1 MAETREDGSDG
12 SAEKDEDR
20 PEADSQGK
28 DGADK
33 KGDDKDE
40 RAKDEGKD
48 EEEDQGPPVYKRPI
62 FWIIAAIV
70 LIVIVV
76 GGLLYWL
83 HARKYQ
89 SSDDAFVDTHIVR
102 VAAET
107 SGRIVSIVDLDNR
120 HVQQG
125 QLLAVIE
132 PDTPEAQLAEAQAG
146 VSQAEAGI
154 EQAEAKLVSA
164 RATAQQA
171 AANAIAPA
179 AQAEHLASDYRR
191 YAQLRAIDAAAAAA
205 TQVEKAR
212 TDSEAQLG
220 QARAAQRQVA
230 MAQADVVAAAK
241 DVKSARA
248 QRDAAQARVKQ
259 ALVTN
264 GHLRIAAPQNGQVV
278 NRQVA
283 VGSYVAPG
291 QQLLA
296 IVPDR
301 MWVTAN
307 FKETQLT
314 HMRIGQPVEIRVD
327 AYPSVTFR
335 GHVDSIQHG
344 AGQAFAI
351 LPPQN
356 ATGNYVKV
364 VQRVP
369 VRIEFDG
376 TDWRN
381 YAIGPGMSVV
391 PTVKVRP

>member
-1 MAETREDGSDG
+1 MAEQREDGSDG
-12 SAEKDEDR
+12 SAKKGEDR
-20 PEADSQGK
+20 PEADQEHK
-28 DGADK
+28 DGADD
-33 KGDDKDE
+33 KGGDNQDDDK
-40 RAKDEGKD
+40 KD
-48 EEEDQGPPVYKRPI
+48 EDQGPPVYKRPI
-62 FWIIAAIV
+62 FWIIA
-70 LIVIVV
+70 IVV
-76 GGLLYWL
+76 LAILIIGGLLYWL
-83 HARKYQ
+83 HARKYV

-107 SGRIVSIVDLDNR
+107 SGRLVSVVDLDNR

-125 QLLAVIE
+125 QLLAIIE
-132 PDTPEAQLAEAQAG
+132 PEAPEAQLAEAQAG
-146 VSQAEAGI
+146 VSQAEAAI
-154 EQAEAKLVSA
+154 EQAKAKLLSA

-171 AANAIAPA
+171 AENAIAPA
-179 AQAEHLASDYRR
+179 ANAEHAASDYQR
-191 YAQLRAIDAAAAAA
+191 YARLRALDAAAAAA

-220 QARAAQRQVA
+220 QARAAQKQVA

-241 DVKSARA
+241 DVDSARA
-248 QRDAAQARVKQ
+248 QRDAALARVKQ
-259 ALVTN
+259 AQVTN
-264 GHLRIAAPQNGQVV
+264 GHLRISAPQAGQVV

-314 HMRIGQPVEIRVD
+314 HMKVGQAVDIRVD
-327 AYPSVTFR
+327 AFPSVKFR
-335 GHVDSIQHG
+335 GHVDSFQHG
-344 AGQAFAI
+344 AGQAFSI

-376 TDWRN
+376 TEWRN
-381 YAIGPGMSVV
+381 YPIGPGMSVV
-391 PTVKVRP
+391 PTVQVRP